1 MIHNTIIKFVN
12 CKLNKS
18 ICGNG
23 CYIGKTER
31 YLITRITEH
40 DMKETEP
47 MFQHLSLSLSPSLS
61 LSLCKLFKD
70 YFWLYSISSLF
81 NQHEDSSLTSH
92 IFNAILQN
100 HEILDGNSNWS
111 QLRFL

>member
-1 MIHNTIIKFVN
+1 MMHNTIIKFVN

-61 LSLCKLFKD
+61 LSVNCLKIIFG
-70 YFWLYSISSLF
+70 YIPFRHYSINMKIAL
-81 NQHEDSSLTSH
+81 
-92 IFNAILQN
+92 
-100 HEILDGNSNWS
+100 
-111 QLRFL
+111 

>member
-1 MIHNTIIKFVN
+1 MMHNTIIKFVN

-47 MFQHLSLSLSPSLS
+47 MFQHLSLSLSLSLSFSLS
-61 LSLCKLFKD
+61 LSLSVNCLKIIFG
-70 YFWLYSISSLF
+70 YIPFRHYSINMKIAL
-81 NQHEDSSLTSH
+81 
-92 IFNAILQN
+92 
-100 HEILDGNSNWS
+100 
-111 QLRFL
+111 

>member
-40 DMKETEP
+40 GMKETEP
-47 MFQHLSLSLSPSLS
+47 MFKHLSL
-61 LSLCKLFKD
+61 
-70 YFWLYSISSLF
+70 
-81 NQHEDSSLTSH
+81 
-92 IFNAILQN
+92 
-100 HEILDGNSNWS
+100 
-111 QLRFL
+111 